1 MKLLNP
7 NYYNHENH
15 LIKFGFGTLFLHFT
29 ATVTFW
35 ADLAK
40 AELSNGEYPW
50 TYDNDLFGGL
60 LTRPS
65 LQKKQIDF
73 PWEQL
78 KFGEAGE
85 NKFIHPFIGQ
95 VFWAWRIHIHT
106 TTKMKCFKLYCKK

>member
-7 NYYNHENH
+7 NYYNHENQI
-15 LIKFGFGTLFLHFT
+15 IKFGLGTLFLHFT

-65 LQKKQIDF
+65 LAKK
-73 PWEQL
+73 
-78 KFGEAGE
+78 
-85 NKFIHPFIGQ
+85 NKLISHGNSLNLGRRGKINSFIHSLAKFFGHGVSKPE
-95 VFWAWRIHIHT
+95 A
-106 TTKMKCFKLYCKK
+106 K